1 MIVSRGGV
9 VGRER
14 TMEFCRR
21 TIDICDEFWMFGV
34 SRGTL
39 EEVAHALGRG
49 KKVKLFL
56 DEFDPD
62 WRRYYSESGPN
73 YGNPLDD
80 ILADK

>member
-1 MIVSRGGV
+1 
-9 VGRER
+9 
-14 TMEFCRR
+14 
-21 TIDICDEFWMFGV
+21 MFGV